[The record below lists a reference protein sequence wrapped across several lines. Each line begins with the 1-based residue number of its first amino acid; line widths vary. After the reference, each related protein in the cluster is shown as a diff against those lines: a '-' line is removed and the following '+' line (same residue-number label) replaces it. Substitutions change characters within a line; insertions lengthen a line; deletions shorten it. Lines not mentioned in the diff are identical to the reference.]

1 VNADWTPSR
10 SNTAALLHC
19 KKIRIYIALQQKL
32 LYAIFHQ
39 SITCGETTAMTNDAL
54 AKMSEQ
60 YQNFLAPVI
69 KANKLSAT
77 NLEALVNFQMNA
89 LQSYVDMAMNR
100 MKSAADIS
108 DPASLQAFLTSQ
120 SESISSLNQKF
131 MDDAK
136 ALADLTTRFKAE
148 FDKLVQDSLAGI
160 GK

>member
-1 VNADWTPSR
+1 
-10 SNTAALLHC
+10 
-19 KKIRIYIALQQKL
+19 
-32 LYAIFHQ
+32 
-39 SITCGETTAMTNDAL
+39 MTNDAL

-108 DPASLQAFLTSQ
+108 DPLPHRGCNRPVRRMCQSAASASP
-120 SESISSLNQKF
+120 ISRWHRS
-131 MDDAK
+131 A
-136 ALADLTTRFKAE
+136 R
-148 FDKLVQDSLAGI
+148 
-160 GK
+160 